1 MTIGILTITLHIPAC
16 SSLKEKRRRLK
27 PLIARLRKE
36 FNLSVAEMDHHDVWQ
51 SAVIVCALVS
61 NGQQHTQRSLQKTLQ
76 WVETNWPDVT
86 VMDNQFEI
94 L

>member
-1 MTIGILTITLHIPAC
+1 
-16 SSLKEKRRRLK
+16 
-27 PLIARLRKE
+27 
-36 FNLSVAEMDHHDVWQ
+36 VWQ

>member
-16 SSLKEKRRRLK
+16 SSLKEKRSRIK

-36 FNLSVAEMDHHDVWQ
+36 FNLSVAETEHHDVWQ
-51 SAVIVCALVS
+51 SAVIVCVLVS
-61 NGQQHTQRSLQKTLQ
+61 NGHRHTQRSLQKTLR

-86 VMDNQFEI
+86 VMDNHFEI
-94 L
+94 I